1 MLSMFLGHIVVVFFI
16 KLGEHRKGKFVR
28 REIR

>member
-1 MLSMFLGHIVVVFFI
+1 MLSMFLGHILVMLLI
-16 KLGEHRKGKFVR
+16 KLGKQRKSRFVK